1 MKTLNP
7 FKTHS
12 FIRIQNVRASRL
24 PRRSILQN
32 IAVDLKS
39 LLLSRLGSTTFDPR
53 CRRERLIQ
61 REEEEKRRGERR
73 VGLVVLQEGCGW
85 SDVAPRGTRRWLHV
99 ADTRGTDSDSRRTV
113 PLSVVT
119 SPSWWCW
126 CWHWWW
132 CYGRLCLA
140 FLPRST
146 NRDEPPVHARRRVA
160 RFLATVRPA
169 LPFPFLPACSSSL
182 SLSFSLFPFF
192 SLFRSCTHQRPRPWP
207 RRASRLRDR
216 ETLPRAAPPTLSR
229 AFPTC
234 DGGTLPSISIPR
246 REIKALVRYA

>member
-1 MKTLNP
+1 MA
-7 FKTHS
+7 F
-12 FIRIQNVRASRL
+12 
-24 PRRSILQN
+24 
-32 IAVDLKS
+32 
-39 LLLSRLGSTTFDPR
+39 
-53 CRRERLIQ
+53 
-61 REEEEKRRGERR
+61 
-73 VGLVVLQEGCGW
+73 QEGCT
-85 SDVAPRGTRRWLHV
+85 DDATRLRAACRWLHV
-99 ADTRGTDSDSRRTV
+99 ADTRGTDSDSRRSV

-169 LPFPFLPACSSSL
+169 LPFPFPSR
-182 SLSFSLFPFF
+182 LSFSLFLSFPF
-192 SLFRSCTHQRPRPWP
+192 LFVLSSRIRRRLRPWP
-207 RRASRLRDR
+207 WRASRTRDR

-229 AFPTC
+229 AFLTC
-234 DGGTLPSISIPR
+234 DGGTLPSVSVPR
-246 REIKALVRYA
+246 REIKVLVRYA